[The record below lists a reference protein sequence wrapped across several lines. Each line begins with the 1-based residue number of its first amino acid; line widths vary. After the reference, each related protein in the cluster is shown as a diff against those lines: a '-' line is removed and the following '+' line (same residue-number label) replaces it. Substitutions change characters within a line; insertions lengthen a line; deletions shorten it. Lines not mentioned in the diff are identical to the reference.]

1 MHQKHRVHD
10 GAVLH
15 VIAAFIKRFSM
26 SHTPQKEAG
35 SAAISRNKVHHLQ
48 MFVAR
53 AAVFNSKCVNCLKS
67 APQLGGYLIIGR
79 WCLCH
84 RGPDWICR
92 ISLHFLSPFH
102 PPSRCSF
109 TDNFLS

>member
-53 AAVFNSKCVNCLKS
+53 AAVFNANVSTASKV
-67 APQLGGYLIIGR
+67 
-79 WCLCH
+79 H
-84 RGPDWICR
+84 
-92 ISLHFLSPFH
+92 LS
-102 PPSRCSF
+102 SV
-109 TDNFLS
+109 DI